1 MRMSTYLI
9 HHGIKGMKWGVK
21 NGPPY
26 PIGEDGHSASE
37 KRAGWRKSLRSNPSQ
52 KKRNASSQRSPQQI
66 ADYRKK
72 MVERCLKKGYKDVAE
87 EYRNASEEELAK
99 EMVNK
104 EKIKKALLITAGVVG
119 VGAAIYIVA
128 RRQQTIA
135 VASALDPKA
144 TVSSL
149 LDNGISID
157 VANKI
162 LQIRG
167 NSNGLLDDN
176 QIREIVDA
184 ANKDFDIVL
193 GPDVKFARV
202 DFRKDFDPK
211 KAGNLLYVA
220 IGETDNKKYG
230 AFLPNRQ
237 TDDILADPTNY
248 FLKANS
254 EIKIPGFKK
263 ANSMLEKM
271 YAHDKSFRN
280 EVFSALD
287 NIIAGQKRT
296 NPLMPDYSAQ
306 ELFDQLKD
314 LGGVGYAVNTALVGS
329 PRLSSMA
336 GAMFKSKGYNAI
348 IDTHDVV
355 DRVSKFPVIGLGSSI
370 FTITGKEQV
379 DRLALQD
386 EMMHKVMASLFGKG

>member
-1 MRMSTYLI
+1 MSSYLV
-9 HHGIKGMKWGVK
+9 HHGIKGQKWGVK

-37 KRAGWRKSLRSNPSQ
+37 KRAGWRKSLRSNSSQ

-66 ADYRKK
+66 ADYRQK

-104 EKIKKALLITAGVVG
+104 DKIKKALLITAGVVG

-128 RRQQTIA
+128 RRQQTLA

-144 TVSSL
+144 TMSSL

-167 NSNGLLDDN
+167 NSNGLLDDD
-176 QIREIVDA
+176 QIREIVGA
-184 ANKDFDIVL
+184 VNKDFDIVL

-211 KAGNLLYVA
+211 KAGDLLYMA
-220 IGETDNKKYG
+220 IGETDNKKY
-230 AFLPNRQ
+230 AALLPNRQ
-237 TDDILADPTNY
+237 TDDKLADPINY

-254 EIKIPGFKK
+254 EVKIPGFKK
-263 ANSMLEKM
+263 ANSILTEM
-271 YAHDKSFRN
+271 YTNDESFRN

-287 NIIAGQKRT
+287 KIIAGEKLR

-306 ELFDQLKD
+306 ELFDILKD
-314 LGGVGYAVNTALVGS
+314 QGGVGYAVNTALVGS

-336 GAMFKSKGYNAI
+336 GAKFKSKGYNAI

-355 DRVSKFPVIGLGSSI
+355 DRVSKFPVIGLDSSI
-370 FTITGKEQV
+370 FKITGKKKV
-379 DRLALQD
+379 DRMALQD
-386 EMMHKVMASLFGKG
+386 EMLPQILAAMFGKG